1 MGRCHGILPG
11 MNFLA
16 HLWLAEQAQLPLA
29 GANLGDYFRGALP
42 PELPAPLAASVQ
54 LHRHIDATSDRHPVV
69 VAARAGFPDGAR
81 RYAGI
86 LLDLLYDHALALEW
100 RAFSAEPLDD
110 FAGRAAI
117 DVGAEAKWFASSGGP
132 VPSAAGFRA
141 LLLSYATEPGLQQAA
156 ERTARRLRRPEGML
170 EAMSDW
176 RARVPALR
184 NDLPVLLEDLRAMA
198 QGFVQ
203 APR

>member
-1 MGRCHGILPG
+1 

-16 HLWLAEQAQLPLA
+16 HLWLADKAGVPLA
-29 GANLGDYFRGALP
+29 GAVLGDWFRGPLP
-42 PELPAPLAASVQ
+42 DDLPAPLALSVR
-54 LHRHIDATSDRHPVV
+54 LHRRVDVETDKHPRV
-69 VAARAGFPDGAR
+69 VAARSDFGPGRR

-100 RAFSAEPLDD
+100 RSLSAEPLDD
-110 FAGRAAI
+110 FAERAAR
-117 DVGAEAKWFASSGGP
+117 DVGGQGQWFARSGGP

-141 LLLSYATEPGLQQAA
+141 LLVSYATEPGLQQAA

-170 EAMSDW
+170 EAMDDW

-198 QGFVQ
+198 QVFVEG
-203 APR
+203 PRGRT